1 MKFKMA
7 ALRHLGFGDTACVF
21 RKKISYCPKDLPCQ
35 RAPLHHD
42 LQSETYYVQLPGL
55 LLGSHEKSDAF
66 CIHNSKFALLVYYS
80 IQWENV
86 RGGGG
91 QTFELNHKLGACTV

>member
-21 RKKISYCPKDLPCQ
+21 RKKISYYPKDLPCQ

-55 LLGSHEKSDAF
+55 LPETT
-66 CIHNSKFALLVYYS
+66 
-80 IQWENV
+80 
-86 RGGGG
+86 GGVEGVAIT
-91 QTFELNHKLGACTV
+91 Q